1 MKSTPKGLPA
11 ISGLLLFAF
20 FATVAYWVVFFTSGD
35 VQVRSDEVYLA
46 FERAF
51 PLADAWMALCA
62 LAGAVG
68 LWQRRAWGFLFGL
81 LAASSAI
88 FLGLLDVLFNRNQGI
103 YALGGME
110 TALEIAICSPWVWA
124 RSSSSIYGHTGRNC

>member
-110 TALEIAICSPWVWA
+110 TALEIAINLLTL
-124 RSSSSIYGHTGRNC
+124 GHC